1 MHTPSAAPSTALAWS
16 RPLIRILIAL
26 NLVYAAGVLLMFVVS
41 LVPGTGLWGALGM
54 LPFPE
59 GHSGQITA
67 GLRAIMIVGV
77 AAAGVVDRVLRQ
89 LLAIVDTVRA
99 GDPFIAGNAQR
110 LEAIAWW
117 VLAGEG
123 LRLLIGAIA
132 LATTSSMP
140 NLDLDLNFSVAP
152 WLAVLL
158 LFVLAR
164 VFAEGARMRGD
175 LEGTV

>member
-1 MHTPSAAPSTALAWS
+1 MPAPSDAPSTALAWS
-16 RPLIRILIAL
+16 RPLIRVLIAL
-26 NLVYAAGVLLMFVVS
+26 NLAYAAGVLVMFSAS
-41 LVPGTGLWGALGM
+41 LIPGTILWEALGM

-59 GHSGQITA
+59 EHRDTIIV
-67 GLRAIMIVGV
+67 GLRMIMIVGV

-99 GDPFIAGNAQR
+99 GDPFVAGNARR
-110 LEAIAWW
+110 LERIAWW

-140 NLDLDLNFSVAP
+140 KLDLDIDFSVAP

-164 VFAEGARMRGD
+164 VFAEGARMRSD